1 MITYSIIIPHKNTP
15 DLLQYCLDS
24 IPVRNDIQVIVVD
37 DNSDADKV
45 DFDHF
50 PRWKGENYECYLTK
64 EGKGAGYARNVGL
77 KHVNGKWVLFVD
89 ADDFLLPSV
98 NEIFDEEKDTEADI
112 VFFRPKAVMLDAQD
126 VPSKRADIYNA
137 FIDGYLKTGEEV
149 ELRSQWFSPCSRF
162 FRSSMIREK
171 ELVFEEIRYA
181 NDTVFAAMVGCEA
194 DKIAVRDKYYY
205 MITESDNSLTS
216 LYLSKHGELE
226 TRAEAFFRAQQ
237 ILYEHHYPV
246 NENFAFEM
254 LRRLVTTNRK
264 VFVRCFKAMQK
275 LCGYSRIGL
284 IKNLFATNRPMS
296 RFKRSIYAFVVTF

>member
-24 IPVRNDIQVIVVD
+24 IPVRDDVQVIVVD

-50 PRWKGENYECYLTK
+50 PQWKGEHYECYLTK

-98 NEIFDEEKDTEADI
+98 NEIFDEEKDTDADM
-112 VFFRPKAVMLDAQD
+112 VFFRPKAVMLDAED

-137 FIDGYLKTGEEV
+137 FIDGYLKTVEEV

-194 DKIAVRDKYYY
+194 NKIAVRDKYYY
-205 MITESDNSLTS
+205 TITESDNSLTS
-216 LYLSKHGELE
+216 LYLSKQGELE
-226 TRAEAFFRAQQ
+226 TRAEAFFRAQH

-246 NENFAFEM
+246 NESFAFEM
-254 LRRLVTTNRK
+254 LRRLVTANRK

-275 LCGYSRIGL
+275 LCGYSRMEL

-296 RFKRSIYAFVVTF
+296 RFKRSIYAFVVTV